1 MRPEER
7 DLAYLWD
14 MLDAAQAVLEFTNDV
29 TFEQYVREPMRQR
42 AVERSIEILGEAA
55 RRVSDEFKAQR
66 PEIPWRAIIRQR
78 NVLAH
83 EYDDIRHEFIWAVAR
98 ERIPELISQIA
109 PFVPSEKPDDSSK

>member
-14 MLDAAQAVLEFTNDV
+14 MHDSRHPEF
-29 TFEQYVREPMRQR
+29 
-42 AVERSIEILGEAA
+42 
-55 RRVSDEFKAQR
+55 
-66 PEIPWRAIIRQR
+66 PWRQISRQR

-98 ERIPELISQIA
+98 ERIPELIPLIA
-109 PFVPSEKPDDSSK
+109 PFISSE

>member
-14 MLDAAQAVLEFTNDV
+14 MHDAAQAVLEFTNGV
-29 TFEQYVREPMRQR
+29 AFEQYVREPMRQR

-55 RRVSDEFKAQR
+55 RRVSDGFKIR
-66 PEIPWRAIIRQR
+66 HPEIPWRQIIRQR

-98 ERIPELISQIA
+98 ERIPELIPQIA
-109 PFVPSEKPDDSSK
+109 PFISPE